1 MCGKYYPGGMTV
13 ITCKISEHLD
23 RRLEKAASER
33 GLPKSTIVRKALET
47 EPVELGDP
55 PSLYERMRDGIGCV
69 ASGIGDLAT
78 NPKHLEGY
86 GRGRRRRA

>member
-1 MCGKYYPGGMTV
+1 MTV
-13 ITCKISEHLD
+13 ITCKIPEHLD

-47 EPVELGDP
+47 ELGSVELDDP
-55 PSLYERMRDGIGCV
+55 PSLYERMRDGLGCV

-86 GRGRRRRA
+86 GRGRGRRA